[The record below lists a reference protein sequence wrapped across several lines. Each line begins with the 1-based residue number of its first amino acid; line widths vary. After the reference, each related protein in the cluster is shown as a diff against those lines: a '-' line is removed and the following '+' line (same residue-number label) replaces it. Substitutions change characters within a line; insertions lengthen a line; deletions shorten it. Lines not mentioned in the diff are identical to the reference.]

1 MTQQSALTE
10 LDAINEILAAVGQAP
25 VTAIDTTTDLY
36 RKVGDTYTPITVPT
50 NPDVA
55 MAQQVLLETS
65 RKIQSEG
72 WCFNREF
79 AFDMTP
85 NDDDEIIIP
94 DTMLQCDASRDGVDN
109 RMQYGGINTV
119 RRNGKLYD
127 KTAHSFKFDDVIPC
141 DILWYFDW
149 EDVPRP
155 IQDLI
160 LKESA
165 ATFSMRIVGDPNL
178 YQVLKGQAGECRAY
192 ALEYETTQGD
202 YTFFGHPA
210 GQDYYQSYKPFH
222 ALYR

>member
-1 MTQQSALTE
+1 MTQQSPLTE

-25 VTAIDTTTDLY
+25 VTSVDTTDDLY
-36 RKVGDTYTPITVPT
+36 KKVGNTYTPISIPT

-55 MAQQVLLETS
+55 MAKQALLETS

-72 WCFNREF
+72 WCFNRELD
-79 AFDMTP
+79 FDMTP
-85 NDDDEIIIP
+85 NSANEITIP
-94 DTMLQCDASRDGVDN
+94 NTMLQCDASRDGVDN
-109 RMQYGGINTV
+109 RMAYGGMDTV

-127 KTAHSFKFDDVIPC
+127 KIGHTFKFDSVVPC
-141 DILWYFDW
+141 DILWYFEW

-160 LKESA
+160 IKETA
-165 ATFSMRIVGDPNL
+165 AIFSMRIVGDPNL
-178 YQVLKGQAGECRAY
+178 YQVLKMQASECRAY
-192 ALEYETTQGD
+192 ALEYETQQGD

-210 GQDYYQSYKPFH
+210 GSDYYNSYQPFH